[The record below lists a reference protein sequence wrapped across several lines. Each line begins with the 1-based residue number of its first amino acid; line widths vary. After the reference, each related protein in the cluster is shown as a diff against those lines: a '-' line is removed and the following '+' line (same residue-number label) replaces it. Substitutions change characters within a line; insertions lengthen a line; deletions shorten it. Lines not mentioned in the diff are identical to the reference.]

1 MRTRSIILAA
11 QERKH
16 SNIFTFRARKCSFFF
31 FLLTVIAV
39 VIHQDYL
46 LEQVGRGVIDSG
58 VDRAQDHRQ
67 GLVDK
72 DEDEGD
78 LLEVP
83 GEADLSASAGGTTR
97 QDDTVS

>member
-1 MRTRSIILAA
+1 MVSL
-11 QERKH
+11 
-16 SNIFTFRARKCSFFF
+16 SCF

-46 LEQVGRGVIDSG
+46 LEQVGRSVIDSR
-58 VDRAQDHRQ
+58 VDGAQDHRQ

-97 QDDTVS
+97 QADTVS

>member
-1 MRTRSIILAA
+1 MHFPFMLHW
-11 QERKH
+11 QE
-16 SNIFTFRARKCSFFF
+16 NLDL

-39 VIHQDYL
+39 VIHQDDF
-46 LEQVGRGVIDSG
+46 LEQVSRSVIDSG

-78 LLEVP
+78 LLEVSW
-83 GEADLSASAGGTTR
+83 EADLSASAGRMTR
-97 QDDTVS
+97 EPPP

>member
-1 MRTRSIILAA
+1 MHFPFMSHW
-11 QERKH
+11 QENH
-16 SNIFTFRARKCSFFF
+16 L

-39 VIHQDYL
+39 VIHQDDF
-46 LEQVGRGVIDSG
+46 LEQVSRSVIDSG

-78 LLEVP
+78 LLEVSW
-83 GEADLSASAGGTTR
+83 EADLSASAVRMTR
-97 QDDTVS
+97 EPPL